1 MRKFLLLLASCLLLT
16 VSVLAAD
23 STITSMKTDCRV
35 ETDGTC
41 YVTQTLTLE
50 LQDLQ
55 SELDFPLGENVRR
68 PEIAGYSAKKYTAD
82 NVTGLRLT
90 SNTGI
95 TGARTFTITYE
106 LTGLVSQANDVQ
118 TFTLPLLCGR
128 WEWPIE
134 HYDFTV
140 SMPKEFTASPGFESG
155 YQGDAIE
162 GYMTVSVRDTMISG
176 SMKDSLKDR
185 ESLKMTLELPSGYFS
200 GSHAKWSANWLA
212 TVFVLLLIVLA
223 LLYWART
230 LRSARLRAS
239 ARMLPPDSV
248 QPGDLPYL
256 LCRGR
261 PNFNMLVCYWA
272 SLGYLSIFVNEKGNV
287 ILRRRVEMGNER
299 RRLECRL
306 FGELFGDNDVCD
318 GASLRYKRTAA
329 RAIEQTPRYWDR
341 RLYEK
346 SSGNIVLMQGL
357 CALATSVAML
367 LSMSVILPVMSARG
381 LVLFLF
387 FLLGIP
393 MSLLIQR
400 AVHAIYL
407 REVLWL
413 ALGGLSA
420 LAMVVLAGA
429 GDALTMLLTLAMS
442 VFTGWQTLHGGK
454 RSELG
459 NQLIGQTLGFRK
471 YLSKASDSHTEM
483 MLRRDG
489 QYFYKLL
496 PYAEALGLS
505 AQFAARFGDTE
516 LEPCDWYGEANELP
530 NQAGGFYSRWR
541 ETLALLDVSIRK

>member
-200 GSHAKWSANWLA
+200 GSHAKWSANWL
-212 TVFVLLLIVLA
+212 V
-223 LLYWART
+223 R
-230 LRSARLRAS
+230 
-239 ARMLPPDSV
+239 
-248 QPGDLPYL
+248 
-256 LCRGR
+256 C
-261 PNFNMLVCYWA
+261 
-272 SLGYLSIFVNEKGNV
+272 
-287 ILRRRVEMGNER
+287 
-299 RRLECRL
+299 
-306 FGELFGDNDVCD
+306 
-318 GASLRYKRTAA
+318 
-329 RAIEQTPRYWDR
+329 
-341 RLYEK
+341 
-346 SSGNIVLMQGL
+346 SS
-357 CALATSVAML
+357 C
-367 LSMSVILPVMSARG
+367 
-381 LVLFLF
+381 
-387 FLLGIP
+387 
-393 MSLLIQR
+393 
-400 AVHAIYL
+400 
-407 REVLWL
+407 
-413 ALGGLSA
+413 
-420 LAMVVLAGA
+420 
-429 GDALTMLLTLAMS
+429 
-442 VFTGWQTLHGGK
+442 
-454 RSELG
+454 
-459 NQLIGQTLGFRK
+459 
-471 YLSKASDSHTEM
+471 
-483 MLRRDG
+483 
-489 QYFYKLL
+489 
-496 PYAEALGLS
+496 
-505 AQFAARFGDTE
+505 
-516 LEPCDWYGEANELP
+516 C
-530 NQAGGFYSRWR
+530 
-541 ETLALLDVSIRK
+541 